1 MGLFQAIRREVF
13 YTTELA
19 RLLGKLKQITPDS
32 ADLMP
37 DLLERSVDAYKKRTA
52 FLTEQN
58 EAVTYKAFDQHAN
71 RIANWAVDQ
80 GIEPGDTV
88 VLYMGNRW
96 EYVATWFGLSKM
108 GVLAALVNNQITGQ
122 SLAHTVNIAEA
133 RHAIVEGELA
143 ADYSSALGQIKDG
156 VQVWITD
163 GVQADIPGVR
173 DFDAALLE
181 ASAKRPGRSRREHLR
196 AKDACMKMYT
206 SGTTGLPKAA
216 IVAHTR
222 ALYYLQV
229 FGVAA
234 HADKSDKM
242 MMVLPLYHATG
253 GLCGVGAALSFGGT
267 LIVRRRFSAS
277 RFWAD
282 SVESGA
288 TMFMYVG
295 ELCRFLV
302 AADPDPNEKKHKIR
316 AAIGNGLRPDV
327 WPRFAERSGI
337 EKIIEFYGA
346 TEGNVGLIN
355 LDSKPGAIGRV
366 PPHLAKRFNIKLVAF
381 DTEKEEVLRDD
392 KGRCIECK
400 PGEVGE
406 AIGEIR
412 PDDARYRF
420 DGYQDEEATKK
431 KILKGVFADGD
442 VYFRTGDLMKR
453 DAQGYFYFV
462 DRIGDTFRWKSE
474 NVSTNE
480 VAEALGVF
488 KGVIQANIYG
498 VEVGDYSGKAGMAA
512 LIVDTA
518 VLDLKALRA
527 HVHREL
533 PHFAR
538 PLFLRLHTEA
548 PSEHTTG
555 TFKLKK
561 TDLVK
566 QGWDPEKVSEPLY
579 LDDADT
585 GTYVELTAELRAK
598 ILSGEKRV

>member
-1 MGLFQAIRREVF
+1 MGLMQAIKREWF

-32 ADLMP
+32 ADLTP
-37 DLLERSVDAYKKRTA
+37 DLLERSVDAHKNRVA
-52 FLTEQN
+52 FLTEDNQ
-58 EAVTYKAFDQHAN
+58 EISYKAFDAYAN
-71 RIANWAVDQ
+71 RIADWAVAQ
-80 GIEPGDTV
+80 GLEPGDTV
-88 VLYMGNRW
+88 VLYMANRW
-96 EYVATWFGLSKM
+96 EYVAVWFGLSKV
-108 GVLAALVNNQITGQ
+108 GVLAALVNHQISGN
-122 SLAHTVNIAEA
+122 SLAHTVKIAEA
-133 RHAIVEGELA
+133 RHAIIEGELA
-143 ADYSSALGQIKDG
+143 GQYETAVDEIGDA
-156 VQVWITD
+156 VQSWVTD
-163 GVQADIPGVR
+163 QVATNLPGAR
-173 DFDAALLE
+173 DFDAALAE
-181 ASAKRPGRSRREHLR
+181 ASPKRPDRSRRAHLR
-196 AKDACMKMYT
+196 AADPCMKMYT

-234 HADKSDKM
+234 RADKHDRM

-267 LIVRRRFSAS
+267 LIVRRRFSAT
-277 RFWAD
+277 RFWSDA
-282 SVESGA
+282 VETKA
-288 TMFMYVG
+288 TLFMYVG

-302 AADPDPNEKKHKIR
+302 AAEPDPNETKHKIR

-327 WPRFAERSGI
+327 WPRFTARSGI
-337 EKIIEFYGA
+337 PRIIEFYGA
-346 TEGNVGLIN
+346 TEGNVGLLN

-381 DTEKEEVLRDD
+381 DTEKEDVIRGAD
-392 KGRCIECK
+392 GRCVECK
-400 PGEVGE
+400 PGETGE

-412 PDDARYRF
+412 SDDARYRF

-431 KILKGVFADGD
+431 KVLTNVFEEGD

-488 KGVIQANIYG
+488 EAVIQANVYG
-498 VEVGDYSGKAGMAA
+498 VEVADYSGKAGMAA
-512 LIVDTA
+512 LIVDEGF
-518 VLDLKALRA
+518 DLQALRA

-533 PHFAR
+533 PHYAR

-566 QGWDPEKVSEPLY
+566 EGWDPQKVGEPLY
-579 LDDADT
+579 FDDPDT
-585 GTYVELTAELRAK
+585 GAYVPMTDALRAQ

>member
-1 MGLFQAIRREVF
+1 MGLIQSIKREWF

-19 RLLGKLKQITPDS
+19 RLLGKLKQIKPDS
-32 ADLMP
+32 PDLTP
-37 DLLERSVDAYKKRTA
+37 DLLERSVDAHKNRTA
-52 FLTEQN
+52 FLTEEN
-58 EAVTYKAFDQHAN
+58 EKISYKAFDEYAN

-80 GIEPGDTV
+80 GLEPGDTV
-88 VLYMGNRW
+88 VLYMANRW
-96 EYVATWFGLSKM
+96 EYVAIWYGLSKV
-108 GVLAALVNNQITGQ
+108 GVLAALVNNQISGQ

-133 RHAIVEGELA
+133 EHAIVEGELA
-143 ADYSSALGQIKDG
+143 GQYETALDQIKSE
-156 VQVWITD
+156 VQAWVTD
-163 GVQADIPGVR
+163 GAQTNIGGAR
-173 DFDAALLE
+173 DFDTALLE
-181 ASAKRPGRSRREHLR
+181 ASPKRPKRSRRAHLL

-234 HADKSDKM
+234 RANKSDKM

-282 SVESGA
+282 SVETGA

-302 AADPDPNEKKHKIR
+302 AADPDANEKKHKIR
-316 AAIGNGLRPDV
+316 VAIGNGLRPDV

-337 EKIIEFYGA
+337 PRIIEFYGA

-366 PPHLAKRFNIKLVAF
+366 PPHLAKRFNIKLVQF
-381 DTEKEEVLRDD
+381 DTEKEEVIRDAN
-392 KGRCIECK
+392 GRCIECK

-420 DGYQDEEATKK
+420 DGYQDQEATKK
-431 KILKGVFADGD
+431 KILTGVFEDGD

-488 KGVIQANIYG
+488 DGVVQANVYG

-512 LIVDTA
+512 LIVDEKF
-518 VLDLKALRA
+518 DLQALRA

-533 PHFAR
+533 PHYAR
-538 PLFLRLHTEA
+538 PVFVRIHTEA

-566 QGWDPEKVSEPLY
+566 EGWDPAKVDEPLY
-579 LDDADT
+579 LDDHDA
-585 GTYVELTAELRAK
+585 GAYVELTPELRAQ
-598 ILSGEKRV
+598 ILSNEKRI